1 MDGQE
6 VTRTVI
12 TTLWATDP
20 FWALTTPTKFATAT
34 ETAFFTATE
43 KSFETIRIT
52 NHAWK
57 TVARVIGSS
66 LSGVSG
72 SLSGVNG
79 SLSSFRNASV
89 SVTSTSCTVPPIR
102 TTVTAT
108 PARDFPQKW
117 TDGVVIGSLFATF
130 FGTLLLCWGF
140 FQWRLR
146 YIRRDFAVNGGAGN
160 QAGAGNQD
168 GIGNQGGVGS
178 QGGTGSQAQGQ
189 PALPISPPLS
199 PPLLPPR
206 PPPANATPSD
216 QNYTPQEN
224 TQRLV
229 FQDERLSP
237 GTNRSAPSRPPR
249 SGEASTAP
257 GDIGI
262 GRSGRFP
269 SILAYDDFMIA
280 DYFAALQ
287 RASSVYSESPGFR
300 SGNTQPQDR
309 HTHTYPGANCPGR
322 SCPGIPIEE
331 HSTDASMT
339 AATGPKP
346 SENTLH
352 RKSSG
357 ILLQELPP
365 PVDSDDSPD
374 LSDNNDLS
382 DDTNEGRKVPGYH
395 FYTKPIDSQLEIEL
409 QILPSRDNGSGDGH
423 QSQTTASSRPPAATG
438 PKETNAP
445 DIGSRRS
452 SRKGTFQPRH
462 CDIIDEEDAEEQS
475 LVGPKADES
484 LRDTSRGLRGGG
496 DDSESLTDSVS
507 YPSFPNLEDR
517 AESQSASTKRPADM
531 VANYSVP
538 IRPRLPT
545 DPVICRDSYPT
556 GKDRIV
562 VFLGVTSLERSFDAE
577 SADAESADAEPPDD
591 EPADAECSSGAES
604 EESDDVVII
613 VDMPDQSAA
622 AKRKQEGSSIPVFHT
637 QHPAIRSVTVHRP
650 DPNLPEPQSAVFDWA
665 NGGND
670 SNGDADSVIS
680 DDASTNAP
688 TAPPSYASAT
698 SEDGSDEDTL
708 ASKDDLSL
716 ASQEDVSGPT
726 DEEEKKKRE
735 DKEL

>member
-1 MDGQE
+1 
-6 VTRTVI
+6 
-12 TTLWATDP
+12 
-20 FWALTTPTKFATAT
+20 
-34 ETAFFTATE
+34 
-43 KSFETIRIT
+43 
-52 NHAWK
+52 
-57 TVARVIGSS
+57 
-66 LSGVSG
+66 
-72 SLSGVNG
+72 
-79 SLSSFRNASV
+79 
-89 SVTSTSCTVPPIR
+89 
-102 TTVTAT
+102 
-108 PARDFPQKW
+108 
-117 TDGVVIGSLFATF
+117 
-130 FGTLLLCWGF
+130 
-140 FQWRLR
+140 
-146 YIRRDFAVNGGAGN
+146 
-160 QAGAGNQD
+160 
-168 GIGNQGGVGS
+168 
-178 QGGTGSQAQGQ
+178 
-189 PALPISPPLS
+189 
-199 PPLLPPR
+199 
-206 PPPANATPSD
+206 
-216 QNYTPQEN
+216 
-224 TQRLV
+224 
-229 FQDERLSP
+229 
-237 GTNRSAPSRPPR
+237 
-249 SGEASTAP
+249 
-257 GDIGI
+257 
-262 GRSGRFP
+262 
-269 SILAYDDFMIA
+269 
-280 DYFAALQ
+280 
-287 RASSVYSESPGFR
+287 
-300 SGNTQPQDR
+300 
-309 HTHTYPGANCPGR
+309 
-322 SCPGIPIEE
+322 
-331 HSTDASMT
+331 MT

-562 VFLGVTSLERSFDAE
+562 VFSMPRDLRDLLLRGAPLRESPSTELVRAILDNMEKLRKEGVVLDMEYVLEALRLADDTSPLLFTPQFLSMTRKYLRDAVVLGVTSLERSFDAE